1 MGGAFISPAN
11 QNLNRTTIANRWW
24 TTGDQT
30 MFNVK
35 RNGSNV
41 EITDIPTSIPFT
53 VFKNI
58 ADETGANECL
68 VAYAKGKDSYEVV
81 IWHDS
86 VNMAGAAAWLA
97 LESREPVTG
106 DADISTIGKR
116 IGVMRV
122 KQHMSAQELEEAIS
136 APEGSVF
143 RWEIGKAE
151 PSSRYINALAAV
163 LKCESEWLLHGNS
176 TNAITEK
183 ESCAE
188 EIKGIFGGTPENP
201 KPFSTMYVYD
211 DLIKISGGI
220 PLSYLKEL
228 NDNLPKLL
236 DKSVFDGV
244 SNGVFSVSEFG
255 AGMKVAEWR
264 FSSER
269 AAREVG
275 DMITDYPDSDKY
287 EMRARFI
294 LPATTDYD
302 RWVLCGIPGG
312 LIKA

>member
-1 MGGAFISPAN
+1 
-11 QNLNRTTIANRWW
+11 
-24 TTGDQT
+24 

-53 VFKNI
+53 VFKKI

-81 IWHDS
+81 IRHDS
-86 VNMAGAAAWLA
+86 VNMAAAAAWLVS
-97 LESREPVTG
+97 EVYKPVTG
-106 DADISTIGKR
+106 DVDISTIGKR

-122 KQHMSAQELEEAIS
+122 KQHMSTQELEEAIG

-151 PSSRYINALAAV
+151 PSSRYINALAVV

-188 EIKGIFGGTPENP
+188 EIKGLIGGDPENP
-201 KPFSTMYVYD
+201 KPYSSMFIYD
-211 DLIKISGGI
+211 DLIKITGGI
-220 PLSYLKEL
+220 PVSYLREINETLKSY
-228 NDNLPKLL
+228 L
-236 DKSVFDGV
+236 DKDVFDGIC
-244 SNGVFSVSEFG
+244 NGVFSTSEFG
-255 AGMKVAEWR
+255 AGMKKAEWI
-264 FSSER
+264 FSDER
-269 AAREVG
+269 AAREAG
-275 DMITDYPDSDKY
+275 RMIENIVDSNKY
-287 EMRARFI
+287 EMWAMFI
-294 LPATTDYD
+294 LPTKADSDY
-302 RWVLCGIPGG
+302 WIECGIPGG